1 MPSDPPL
8 KLGKRDPS
16 RLTAH
21 EDYSGPG
28 TELEGAVRPEHRC
41 RSSAKRSCIIRY
53 VCRLLCLTKG
63 LAGSSGSCTLSSTRR
78 AVSRD
83 GRLRQQAASATTES
97 RYRRLHYAQPAP
109 RAASLRK
116 TPEPCAVPA
125 LAPSPRVGLSAAAR
139 PIRPS
144 MIGLRLRTLRRSR
157 SDCPGKLGIISAP
170 RRPSA
175 QLFRIVERVAVVGSR
190 ILLTVTLQACG

>member
-1 MPSDPPL
+1 MPRDPPI
-8 KLGKRDPS
+8 KLGKRDAS
-16 RLTAH
+16 RRTSY
-21 EDYSGPG
+21 EDDSGPR
-28 TELEGAVRPEHRC
+28 TEHERGVLPEHRC
-41 RSSAKRSCIIRY
+41 RSSAKRSCIVRY

-63 LAGSSGSCTLSSTRR
+63 LAGNSGSCTLSSTRR

-125 LAPSPRVGLSAAAR
+125 LAPSQRVGLSAAAR

-144 MIGLRLRTLRRSR
+144 VIRLRLRTLRRSR
-157 SDCPGKLGIISAP
+157 SDCP
-170 RRPSA
+170 R
-175 QLFRIVERVAVVGSR
+175 
-190 ILLTVTLQACG
+190 